1 MFEHVAHLIICHV
14 GSLIR
19 FFRIVVVVTI
29 ASGRAK
35 MFVCIQGPVLSSMIL
50 VTMLALNLGV
60 VAPFVAAS
68 ITEVLVT
75 FAAAIAIAIGG
86 RLIVT
91 FTLVVTVTVT
101 VIVTGSVVFKSLTEL
116 ELLKILD
123 SGIPRHNV
131 RIHTCT

>member
-1 MFEHVAHLIICHV
+1 MFEHVAHLLICHL
-14 GSLIR
+14 GLLIR
-19 FFRIVVVVTI
+19 FLRIVVVVMI

-35 MFVCIQGPVLSSMIL
+35 MFVCIQGPALSGMIL
-50 VTMLALNLGV
+50 VAMFALNLGV
-60 VAPFVAAS
+60 VAPVVAAS
-68 ITEVLVT
+68 ITEVLVA

-101 VIVTGSVVFKSLTEL
+101 VTVTGSVVFESLTEL
-116 ELLKILD
+116 ELLEILY
-123 SGIPRHNV
+123 SGIPRHDV